1 MSVVQE
7 LDLELNFPNATE
19 VVHFD
24 DSSYHGSSTI
34 KRVDFIVEYN
44 DRHIFVEIKDPDC
57 PGAKNIEGFRQKLN
71 SGALVQSLSGKFRDT
86 LLFRSLQERN
96 ELDVVYIV
104 LISMSCLDP
113 ALLLTKQAELK
124 RSIPIRHRDWRQDC
138 AASCV
143 VMNVEQ
149 WRKRFGPGSIRR
161 ISEAAA

>member
-1 MSVVQE
+1 MMVARE
-7 LDLELNFPNATE
+7 LDLELEFPNAAE

-24 DSSYHGSSTI
+24 DSAYHGSSTI

-44 DRHIFVEIKDPDC
+44 DRHIFVEIKDPDF
-57 PGAKNIEGFRQKLN
+57 PGATNIEGFRKKFN
-71 SGALVQSLSGKFRDT
+71 SGELVQSLSGKFRDT

-113 ALLLTKQAELK
+113 ALLLTKQDQLK
-124 RSIPIRHRDWRQDC
+124 RSIPIRHTDWPRDC

-149 WRKRFGPGSIRR
+149 WKSQFGPDSIRR
-161 ISEAAA
+161 ISEAAT